1 MWFIIEMF
9 IFLSLEYTCP
19 TMITIRLLSIFFS
32 DWGQLGLVRNV
43 ESQKELPVVNGT
55 NAINFRQL
63 RLRKIE
69 KEGLLNLATF

>member
-1 MWFIIEMF
+1 MF

-19 TMITIRLLSIFFS
+19 TMITIRLLSISFS

-55 NAINFRQL
+55 NIINSRQL
-63 RLRKIE
+63 RPRKIE
-69 KEGLLNLATF
+69 KEGLSNLTTF